1 MIFTLR
7 KILLLMLC
15 QSVKAFAL
23 YNGNPSL
30 PMMPEEGIFISKEY
44 WLGVKVG
51 YELDWVYERRLK
63 MEGHHLTH
71 CKKSV
76 YRFETLGHFG
86 VVTLNFNDRVEL
98 FTTLGTLSCELSHH
112 PFSNIKISYHTDAH
126 FAWGVGG
133 RAILAYWGDLQVGV
147 NAAYLQSTPSL
158 SSLRMNE
165 KSYSTHHTEF
175 DFTQW
180 QVGIGTS
187 YRFPWVVP
195 YIGVDYSNFR
205 TRIEHL
211 NSISAVI
218 PSSHVTFKDTYP
230 CGIFLG
236 VGFSPHRAF
245 NLNLEAR
252 FINENALSLSTD
264 LKF

>member
-1 MIFTLR
+1 
-7 KILLLMLC
+7 
-15 QSVKAFAL
+15 
-23 YNGNPSL
+23 
-30 PMMPEEGIFISKEY
+30 
-44 WLGVKVG
+44 
-51 YELDWVYERRLK
+51 
-63 MEGHHLTH
+63 MEGHHLGH

-76 YRFETLGHFG
+76 YRFETFGHFG

-98 FTTLGTLSCELSHH
+98 FSTLGTLNCELSHH

-165 KSYSTHHTEF
+165 KAYSTHHTEF

-236 VGFSPHRAF
+236 VGFAPHRAF